1 MLLCAAIAST
11 PLYLYAPISLALHD
25 LEPIIS
31 YSPFPNCKT
40 NLIRNL
46 GSSADIDMIADY
58 RVSQVGEMRYGRFRA
73 NIGVFDFDECSDLG
87 IITDTCITTDI
98 RIGSDDGSLPEVDI
112 AIDICSRFQNYAF
125 L

>member
-1 MLLCAAIAST
+1 MSSISDNSSELVSSAIDEFVFYHNSDT
-11 PLYLYAPISLALHD
+11 RVIVS
-25 LEPIIS
+25 E
-31 YSPFPNCKT
+31 
-40 NLIRNL
+40 IRNL